1 MTVTI
6 NGTTGIAGV
15 DGSAATPAVQ
25 GGDTNT
31 GVFYPVADTV
41 AISTSGTERMR
52 VTSTGVNLN
61 GSTSGTLTIAAP
73 AVAGT
78 NTITFPAATDTVATL
93 AATQTLTNK
102 TIQGGAITSATAQV
116 QPASPSAVANVD
128 FTGIP
133 SYVKRITVMF
143 SGVSTNGTSTLQI
156 QLGAGSITSTGYI
169 STSVSLTTG
178 AAASIT
184 SGFSIIQNSAATDT
198 IYGSVVI
205 NTLGSNIWTETG
217 LLQQSTSSRLA
228 ASAGGVTLGGTLD
241 RVRITTVLG
250 VDTFDAGTINIMYE

>member
-78 NTITFPAATDTVATL
+78 NTLTLVAATETL
-93 AATQTLTNK
+93 AP
-102 TIQGGAITSATAQV
+102 IVSATAQ
-116 QPASPSAVANVD
+116 ASTSGTSID
-128 FTGIP
+128 FTNIP

-143 SGVSTNGTSTLQI
+143 SGVSTSGTSDVIVQI
-156 QLGAGSITSTGYI
+156 GDSGGIENTGYLGAGS
-169 STSVSLTTG
+169 
-178 AAASIT
+178 
-184 SGFSIIQNSAATDT
+184 N
-198 IYGSVVI
+198 
-205 NTLGSNIWTETG
+205 
-217 LLQQSTSSRLA
+217 LA
-228 ASAGGVTLGGTLD
+228 ASTVATVNYTTGFGFGSWNANVSIAHGAMVWNLLDAATNTWAGFGSVARSNVAGMATGSSAKSLTGTLTQ
-241 RVRITTVLG
+241 VRITTLNG
-250 VDTFDAGTINIMYE
+250 TDTFDAGTINIMYE